1 MTQRVPDLA
10 ASLLGFLV
18 IAALIYGTTG
28 LIDEAN
34 NQPILI
40 SHHEES

>member
-1 MTQRVPDLA
+1 MTRRMSELA

-18 IAALIYGTTG
+18 IAALIYGTTA
-28 LIDEAN
+28 LIDDAN

-40 SHHEES
+40 SHHDES

>member
-1 MTQRVPDLA
+1 MTQGVSDLA

-18 IAALIYGTTG
+18 ITALIYGTTG
-28 LIDEAN
+28 LVDEAN

>member
-1 MTQRVPDLA
+1 MTQRLSELA
-10 ASLLGFLV
+10 APLLVFLV

>member
-1 MTQRVPDLA
+1 MTQRVSDLA

-40 SHHEES
+40 SHREES